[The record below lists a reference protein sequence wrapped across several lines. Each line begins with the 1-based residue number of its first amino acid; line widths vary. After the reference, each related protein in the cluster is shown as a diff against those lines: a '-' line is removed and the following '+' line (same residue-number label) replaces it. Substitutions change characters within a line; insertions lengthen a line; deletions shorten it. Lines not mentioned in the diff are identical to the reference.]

1 MCRTYMYMHT
11 SSGLQSQSPRSLLV
25 VNWIVVVE
33 EEDVEEGREESAAPG
48 GPGGGA
54 QKGSRCQSVTGALLL
69 E

>member
-33 EEDVEEGREESAAPG
+33 EEDVEDGREESAALG
-48 GPGGGA
+48 GLGGGF
-54 QKGSRCQSVTGALLL
+54 KCQSVTGALLL